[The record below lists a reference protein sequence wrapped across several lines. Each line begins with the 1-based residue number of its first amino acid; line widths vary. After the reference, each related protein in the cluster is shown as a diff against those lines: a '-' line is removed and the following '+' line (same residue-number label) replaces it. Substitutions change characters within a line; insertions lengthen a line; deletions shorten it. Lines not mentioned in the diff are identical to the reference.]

1 MEQELTQTG
10 MAEGEG
16 SQAVSKEG
24 TPVSK
29 LYTEDDLKAARLGQ
43 SKADAALNE
52 ALRALEQQKADYAE
66 SVAERDELRKE
77 IERKEDE
84 AFAGDTEGLNAARL
98 KREAVK
104 ERRKTEKLK
113 QQVMQMRE
121 EVGMAHKKIILER
134 LSAQYGIPVDLLEDT
149 SSPQKAEGL
158 AKGFAA
164 RIKAESSKTQ
174 PSSGFRPDSGVSDT
188 GGRGFTRDEVANMS
202 YDTYKAN
209 KKDID
214 AAYRAGRIK

>member
-1 MEQELTQTG
+1 MEQELTQAG

-29 LYTEDDLKAARLGQ
+29 LYTEEDLKAARLGQ

-52 ALRALEQQKADYAE
+52 ALRTLEQQKADYTDL
-66 SVAERDELRKE
+66 VAEREELRKE
-77 IERKEDE
+77 IERRDDE
-84 AFAGDTEGLNAARL
+84 AFAGDTEGRSAARL
-98 KREAVK
+98 KRDAVK
-104 ERRKTEKLK
+104 AQRELSKREK
-113 QQVMQMRE
+113 E
-121 EVGMAHKKIILER
+121 LER
-134 LSAQYGIPVDLLEDT
+134 GQAEIAMVAKATAIKEIGAQYGINPDLLRYANTRQE
-149 SSPQKAEGL
+149 AEEL
-158 AKGFAA
+158 AAA
-164 RIKAESSKTQ
+164 IKAERSKTQ
-174 PSSGFRPDSGVSDT
+174 PSSGFKPDSGVSDV
-188 GGRGFTRDEVANMS
+188 GGRGLTREEVAAMS

>member
-16 SQAVSKEG
+16 SQAVSKEE

-29 LYTEDDLKAARLGQ
+29 LYTEEDLKAARLGQ

-52 ALRALEQQKADYAE
+52 ALRTLEQQKADYTDL
-66 SVAERDELRKE
+66 VAEREELRKE
-77 IERKEDE
+77 IERRDDE
-84 AFAGDTEGLNAARL
+84 AFAGDTEGRSAARL
-98 KREAVK
+98 KRDAVK
-104 ERRKTEKLK
+104 AQRELSKREK
-113 QQVMQMRE
+113 E
-121 EVGMAHKKIILER
+121 LER
-134 LSAQYGIPVDLLEDT
+134 GQVEIAMVAKATAIKEIGTQYGINPDLLRYANTRQE
-149 SSPQKAEGL
+149 AEEL
-158 AKGFAA
+158 AAA
-164 RIKAESSKTQ
+164 IKAERSKTQ
-174 PSSGFRPDSGVSDT
+174 PSSGFRPDSGVSDV
-188 GGRGFTRDEVANMS
+188 GGRGFTREEVAAMS

>member
-16 SQAVSKEG
+16 SQAVSKEE

-29 LYTEDDLKAARLGQ
+29 LYTEEDLKAARLGQ

-52 ALRALEQQKADYAE
+52 ALRILEQQKADYTDL
-66 SVAERDELRKE
+66 VAEREELRKE
-77 IERKEDE
+77 IERRDDE
-84 AFAGDTEGLNAARL
+84 AFAGDTEGRSAARL
-98 KREAVK
+98 KRDAVK
-104 ERRKTEKLK
+104 AQRELSKREK
-113 QQVMQMRE
+113 E
-121 EVGMAHKKIILER
+121 LER
-134 LSAQYGIPVDLLEDT
+134 GQVEIAMVAKATAIKEIGAQYGINPDLLRYANTRQE
-149 SSPQKAEGL
+149 AEEL
-158 AKGFAA
+158 AAA
-164 RIKAESSKTQ
+164 IKAERSKTQ
-174 PSSGFRPDSGVSDT
+174 PSSGFRPDSGVSDV
-188 GGRGFTRDEVANMS
+188 GGRGFTREEVAAMS

>member
-29 LYTEDDLKAARLGQ
+29 LYTEEDLKAARLGQ

-52 ALRALEQQKADYAE
+52 ALRTLEQQKADYTDL
-66 SVAERDELRKE
+66 VAEREELRKE
-77 IERKEDE
+77 IERRDDE
-84 AFAGDTEGLNAARL
+84 AFAGDTEGRSAARL
-98 KREAVK
+98 KRDAVK
-104 ERRKTEKLK
+104 AQRELSKREK
-113 QQVMQMRE
+113 E
-121 EVGMAHKKIILER
+121 LER
-134 LSAQYGIPVDLLEDT
+134 GQVEIAMVAKATAIKEIGTQYGINPDLLRYANTRQE
-149 SSPQKAEGL
+149 AEEL
-158 AKGFAA
+158 AAA
-164 RIKAESSKTQ
+164 IKAERSKTQ
-174 PSSGFRPDSGVSDT
+174 PSSGFRPDSGVSDV
-188 GGRGFTRDEVANMS
+188 GGRGFTREEVAAMS

>member
-10 MAEGEG
+10 MAKGEG

-52 ALRALEQQKADYAE
+52 ALRILEQQKADYTDL
-66 SVAERDELRKE
+66 VAEREELRKE
-77 IERKEDE
+77 IERRDDE
-84 AFAGDTEGLNAARL
+84 AFAGDTEGRSAARL
-98 KREAVK
+98 KRDAVK
-104 ERRKTEKLK
+104 AQRELSKREK
-113 QQVMQMRE
+113 E
-121 EVGMAHKKIILER
+121 LER
-134 LSAQYGIPVDLLEDT
+134 GQAEIAMVAKATAIKEIGAQYGINPDLLRYANTRQE
-149 SSPQKAEGL
+149 AEEL
-158 AKGFAA
+158 AAA
-164 RIKAESSKTQ
+164 IKAERSKTQ
-174 PSSGFRPDSGVSDT
+174 PSSGFRPDSGVSDV
-188 GGRGFTRDEVANMS
+188 GGRGFTREEVAAMS

>member
-1 MEQELTQTG
+1 MEQELTQAG

-29 LYTEDDLKAARLGQ
+29 LYTEEDLKAARLGQ

-52 ALRALEQQKADYAE
+52 ALRTLEQQKADYADL
-66 SVAERDELRKE
+66 VTEREELRKE
-77 IERKEDE
+77 IERRDDE
-84 AFAGDTEGLNAARL
+84 AFAGDTEGRSAARL
-98 KREAVK
+98 KRDAVK
-104 ERRKTEKLK
+104 AQRELSKREK
-113 QQVMQMRE
+113 E
-121 EVGMAHKKIILER
+121 LER
-134 LSAQYGIPVDLLEDT
+134 GQVEIAMVAKATAIKEIGAQYGINPDLLRYANTRQE
-149 SSPQKAEGL
+149 AEEL
-158 AKGFAA
+158 AAA
-164 RIKAESSKTQ
+164 IKAERSKTQ
-174 PSSGFRPDSGVSDT
+174 PSSGFRPDSGVSDV
-188 GGRGFTRDEVANMS
+188 GGRGFTREEVAAMS

>member
-16 SQAVSKEG
+16 SQAVSKEE

-29 LYTEDDLKAARLGQ
+29 LYTEEDLKAARLGQ

-52 ALRALEQQKADYAE
+52 ALRILEQQKADYTDL
-66 SVAERDELRKE
+66 VAEREELRKE
-77 IERKEDE
+77 IERRDDE
-84 AFAGDTEGLNAARL
+84 AFAGDTEGRSAARL
-98 KREAVK
+98 KRDAVK
-104 ERRKTEKLK
+104 AQRELSKREK
-113 QQVMQMRE
+113 E
-121 EVGMAHKKIILER
+121 LER
-134 LSAQYGIPVDLLEDT
+134 GQAEIAMVAKATAIKEIGAQYGINPDLLRYANTRQE
-149 SSPQKAEGL
+149 AEEL
-158 AKGFAA
+158 AAA
-164 RIKAESSKTQ
+164 IKAERSKTQ
-174 PSSGFRPDSGVSDT
+174 PSSGFRPDSGVSDV
-188 GGRGFTRDEVANMS
+188 GGRGFTREEVAAMS

>member
-52 ALRALEQQKADYAE
+52 ALRTLEQQKADYTDL
-66 SVAERDELRKE
+66 VAEREELRKE
-77 IERKEDE
+77 IERRDDE
-84 AFAGDTEGLNAARL
+84 AFAGDTEGRSAARL
-98 KREAVK
+98 KRDAVK
-104 ERRKTEKLK
+104 AQRELSKREK
-113 QQVMQMRE
+113 E
-121 EVGMAHKKIILER
+121 LER
-134 LSAQYGIPVDLLEDT
+134 GQAEIAMVAKATAIKEIGAQYGINPDLLRYANTRQE
-149 SSPQKAEGL
+149 AEEL
-158 AKGFAA
+158 AAA
-164 RIKAESSKTQ
+164 IKAERSKTQ
-174 PSSGFRPDSGVSDT
+174 PSSGFRPDSGVSDV
-188 GGRGFTRDEVANMS
+188 GGRGFTREEVAAMS

>member
-29 LYTEDDLKAARLGQ
+29 LYTEEDLKAARLGQ

-52 ALRALEQQKADYAE
+52 ALRILEQQKADYTDL
-66 SVAERDELRKE
+66 VTEREELRKE
-77 IERKEDE
+77 IERRDDE
-84 AFAGDTEGLNAARL
+84 AFAGDTEGRSAARL
-98 KREAVK
+98 KRDAVK
-104 ERRKTEKLK
+104 AQRELSKREK
-113 QQVMQMRE
+113 E
-121 EVGMAHKKIILER
+121 LER
-134 LSAQYGIPVDLLEDT
+134 GQVEIAMVAKATAIKEIGTQYGINPDLLRYANTRQE
-149 SSPQKAEGL
+149 AEEL
-158 AKGFAA
+158 AAA
-164 RIKAESSKTQ
+164 IKAERSKTQ
-174 PSSGFRPDSGVSDT
+174 PSSGFRPDSGVSDV
-188 GGRGFTRDEVANMS
+188 GGRGFTREEVAAMS

>member
-52 ALRALEQQKADYAE
+52 ALRILEQQKADYTDL
-66 SVAERDELRKE
+66 VTEREELRKE
-77 IERKEDE
+77 IERRDDE
-84 AFAGDTEGLNAARL
+84 AFAGDTEGRSAARL
-98 KREAVK
+98 KRDAVK
-104 ERRKTEKLK
+104 AQRELSKREK
-113 QQVMQMRE
+113 E
-121 EVGMAHKKIILER
+121 LER
-134 LSAQYGIPVDLLEDT
+134 GQVEIAMVAKATAIKEIGTQYGINPDLLRYANTRQE
-149 SSPQKAEGL
+149 AEEL
-158 AKGFAA
+158 AAA
-164 RIKAESSKTQ
+164 IKAERSKTQ
-174 PSSGFRPDSGVSDT
+174 PSSGFRPDSGVSDV
-188 GGRGFTRDEVANMS
+188 GGRGFTREEVAAMS

>member
-29 LYTEDDLKAARLGQ
+29 LYTEEDLKAARLGQ

-52 ALRALEQQKADYAE
+52 ALRTLEQQKADYTDL
-66 SVAERDELRKE
+66 VAEREELRKE
-77 IERKEDE
+77 IERRDDE
-84 AFAGDTEGLNAARL
+84 AFAGDTEGRSAARL
-98 KREAVK
+98 KRDAVK
-104 ERRKTEKLK
+104 AQRELSKREK
-113 QQVMQMRE
+113 E
-121 EVGMAHKKIILER
+121 LER
-134 LSAQYGIPVDLLEDT
+134 GQAEIAMVAKATAIKEIGTQYGINPDLLRYANTRQE
-149 SSPQKAEGL
+149 AEEL
-158 AKGFAA
+158 AAA
-164 RIKAESSKTQ
+164 IKAERSKTQ
-174 PSSGFRPDSGVSDT
+174 PSSGFRPDSGVSDV
-188 GGRGFTRDEVANMS
+188 GGRGFTREEVAAMS

>member
-16 SQAVSKEG
+16 SQAVSKEE

-52 ALRALEQQKADYAE
+52 ALRTLEQQKADYTDL
-66 SVAERDELRKE
+66 VAEREELRKE
-77 IERKEDE
+77 IERRDDE
-84 AFAGDTEGLNAARL
+84 AFAGDTEGRSAARL
-98 KREAVK
+98 KRDAVK
-104 ERRKTEKLK
+104 AQRELSKREK
-113 QQVMQMRE
+113 E
-121 EVGMAHKKIILER
+121 LER
-134 LSAQYGIPVDLLEDT
+134 GQAEIAMVAKATAIKEIGTQYGINPDLLRYANTRQE
-149 SSPQKAEGL
+149 AEEL
-158 AKGFAA
+158 AVA
-164 RIKAESSKTQ
+164 IKAERSKTQ
-174 PSSGFRPDSGVSDT
+174 PSSGFRPDSGVSDV
-188 GGRGFTRDEVANMS
+188 GGRGFTREEVAAMS

>member
-29 LYTEDDLKAARLGQ
+29 LYTEEDLKAARLGQ

-52 ALRALEQQKADYAE
+52 ALRILEQQKADYTDL
-66 SVAERDELRKE
+66 VTEREELRKE
-77 IERKEDE
+77 IERRDDE
-84 AFAGDTEGLNAARL
+84 AFAGDTEGRSAARL
-98 KREAVK
+98 KRDAVK
-104 ERRKTEKLK
+104 AQRELSKREK
-113 QQVMQMRE
+113 E
-121 EVGMAHKKIILER
+121 LER
-134 LSAQYGIPVDLLEDT
+134 GQVEIAMVAKATAIKEIGAQYGINPDLLRYANTRQE
-149 SSPQKAEGL
+149 AEEL
-158 AKGFAA
+158 AAA
-164 RIKAESSKTQ
+164 IKAERSKTQ
-174 PSSGFRPDSGVSDT
+174 PSSGFRPDSGVSDV
-188 GGRGFTRDEVANMS
+188 GGRGFTREEVAAMS

>member
-29 LYTEDDLKAARLGQ
+29 LYTEEDLKAARLGQ

-52 ALRALEQQKADYAE
+52 ALRILEQQKADYTDL
-66 SVAERDELRKE
+66 VTEREELRKE
-77 IERKEDE
+77 IERRDDE
-84 AFAGDTEGLNAARL
+84 AFAGDTEGRSAARL
-98 KREAVK
+98 KRDAVK
-104 ERRKTEKLK
+104 AQRELSKREK
-113 QQVMQMRE
+113 E
-121 EVGMAHKKIILER
+121 LER
-134 LSAQYGIPVDLLEDT
+134 GQAEIAMVAKATAIKEIGAQYGINPDLLRYANTRQE
-149 SSPQKAEGL
+149 AEEL
-158 AKGFAA
+158 AAA
-164 RIKAESSKTQ
+164 IKAERSKTQ
-174 PSSGFRPDSGVSDT
+174 PSSGFRPDSGVSDV
-188 GGRGFTRDEVANMS
+188 GGRGFTREEVAAMS

>member
-16 SQAVSKEG
+16 SQAVSKEE

-52 ALRALEQQKADYAE
+52 ALRILEQQKADYTDL
-66 SVAERDELRKE
+66 VTEREELRKE
-77 IERKEDE
+77 IERRDDE
-84 AFAGDTEGLNAARL
+84 AFAGDTEGRSAARL
-98 KREAVK
+98 KRDAVK
-104 ERRKTEKLK
+104 AQRELSKREK
-113 QQVMQMRE
+113 E
-121 EVGMAHKKIILER
+121 LER
-134 LSAQYGIPVDLLEDT
+134 GQVEIAMVAKATAIKEIGTQYGINPDLLRYANTRQE
-149 SSPQKAEGL
+149 AEEL
-158 AKGFAA
+158 AAA
-164 RIKAESSKTQ
+164 IKAERSKTQ
-174 PSSGFRPDSGVSDT
+174 PSSGFRPDSGVSDV
-188 GGRGFTRDEVANMS
+188 GGRGFTREEVAAMS

>member
-29 LYTEDDLKAARLGQ
+29 LYTEEDLKAARLGQ

-52 ALRALEQQKADYAE
+52 ALRILEQQKADYTDL
-66 SVAERDELRKE
+66 VAEREELRKE
-77 IERKEDE
+77 IERRDDE
-84 AFAGDTEGLNAARL
+84 AFAGDTEGRSAARL
-98 KREAVK
+98 KRDAVK
-104 ERRKTEKLK
+104 AQRELSKREK
-113 QQVMQMRE
+113 E
-121 EVGMAHKKIILER
+121 LER
-134 LSAQYGIPVDLLEDT
+134 GQVEIAMVAKATAIKEIGAQYGINPDLLRYANTRQE
-149 SSPQKAEGL
+149 AEEL
-158 AKGFAA
+158 AVA
-164 RIKAESSKTQ
+164 IKAERSKTQ
-174 PSSGFRPDSGVSDT
+174 PSSGFRPDSGVSDV
-188 GGRGFTRDEVANMS
+188 GGRGFTREEVAAMS

>member
-10 MAEGEG
+10 MAKGEG

-52 ALRALEQQKADYAE
+52 ALRILEQQKADYTDL
-66 SVAERDELRKE
+66 VAEREELRKE
-77 IERKEDE
+77 IERRDDE
-84 AFAGDTEGLNAARL
+84 AFAGDTEGRSAARL
-98 KREAVK
+98 KRDAVK
-104 ERRKTEKLK
+104 AQRELSKREK
-113 QQVMQMRE
+113 E
-121 EVGMAHKKIILER
+121 LER
-134 LSAQYGIPVDLLEDT
+134 GQAEIAMVAKATAIKEIGAQYGINPDLLRYANTRQE
-149 SSPQKAEGL
+149 AEEL
-158 AKGFAA
+158 AVA
-164 RIKAESSKTQ
+164 IKAERSKTQ
-174 PSSGFRPDSGVSDT
+174 PSSGFRPDSGVSDV
-188 GGRGFTRDEVANMS
+188 GGRGFTREEVAAMS

>member
-29 LYTEDDLKAARLGQ
+29 LYTEEDLKAARLGQ

-52 ALRALEQQKADYAE
+52 ALRILEQQKADYTDL
-66 SVAERDELRKE
+66 VAEREELRKE
-77 IERKEDE
+77 IERRDDE
-84 AFAGDTEGLNAARL
+84 AFAGDTEGRSAARL
-98 KREAVK
+98 KRDAVK
-104 ERRKTEKLK
+104 AQRELSKREK
-113 QQVMQMRE
+113 E
-121 EVGMAHKKIILER
+121 LER
-134 LSAQYGIPVDLLEDT
+134 GQVEIAMVAKATAIKEIGAQYGINPDLLRYANTRQE
-149 SSPQKAEGL
+149 AEEL
-158 AKGFAA
+158 AAA
-164 RIKAESSKTQ
+164 IKAERSKTQ
-174 PSSGFRPDSGVSDT
+174 PSSGFRPDSGVSDV
-188 GGRGFTRDEVANMS
+188 GGRGFTREEVAAMS

>member
-29 LYTEDDLKAARLGQ
+29 LYTEEDLKAARLGQ

-52 ALRALEQQKADYAE
+52 ALRILEQQKADYTDL
-66 SVAERDELRKE
+66 VAEREELRKE
-77 IERKEDE
+77 IERRDDE
-84 AFAGDTEGLNAARL
+84 AFAGDTEGRSAARL
-98 KREAVK
+98 KRDAVK
-104 ERRKTEKLK
+104 AQRELSKREK
-113 QQVMQMRE
+113 E
-121 EVGMAHKKIILER
+121 LER
-134 LSAQYGIPVDLLEDT
+134 GQAEIAMVAKATAIKEIGTQYGINPDLLRYANTRQE
-149 SSPQKAEGL
+149 AEEL
-158 AKGFAA
+158 AAA
-164 RIKAESSKTQ
+164 IKAERSKTQ
-174 PSSGFRPDSGVSDT
+174 PSSGFRPDSGVSDV
-188 GGRGFTRDEVANMS
+188 GGRGFTREEVAAMS

>member
-52 ALRALEQQKADYAE
+52 ALRTLEQQKADYTDL
-66 SVAERDELRKE
+66 VAEREELRKE
-77 IERKEDE
+77 IERRDDE
-84 AFAGDTEGLNAARL
+84 AFAGDTEGRSAARL
-98 KREAVK
+98 KRDAVK
-104 ERRKTEKLK
+104 AQRELSKREK
-113 QQVMQMRE
+113 E
-121 EVGMAHKKIILER
+121 LER
-134 LSAQYGIPVDLLEDT
+134 GQVEIAMVAKATAIKEIGTQYGINPDLLRYANTRQE
-149 SSPQKAEGL
+149 AEEL
-158 AKGFAA
+158 AAA
-164 RIKAESSKTQ
+164 IKAERSKTQ
-174 PSSGFRPDSGVSDT
+174 PSSGFRPDSGVSDV
-188 GGRGFTRDEVANMS
+188 GGRGFTREEVAAMS

>member
-1 MEQELTQTG
+1 MEQKLTQTG

-16 SQAVSKEG
+16 SQAVSKEE

-52 ALRALEQQKADYAE
+52 ALRTLEQQKADYTDL
-66 SVAERDELRKE
+66 VAEREELRKE
-77 IERKEDE
+77 IERRDDE
-84 AFAGDTEGLNAARL
+84 AFAGDTEGRSAARL
-98 KREAVK
+98 KRDAVK
-104 ERRKTEKLK
+104 AQRELSKREK
-113 QQVMQMRE
+113 E
-121 EVGMAHKKIILER
+121 LER
-134 LSAQYGIPVDLLEDT
+134 GQVEIAMVAKATAIKEIGTQYGINPDLLRYANTRQE
-149 SSPQKAEGL
+149 AEEL
-158 AKGFAA
+158 AAA
-164 RIKAESSKTQ
+164 IKAERSKTQ
-174 PSSGFRPDSGVSDT
+174 PSSGFRPDSGVSDV
-188 GGRGFTRDEVANMS
+188 GGRGFTREEVAAMS

>member
-52 ALRALEQQKADYAE
+52 ALRALEQQKADYTDL
-66 SVAERDELRKE
+66 VAEREELRKE
-77 IERKEDE
+77 IERRDDE
-84 AFAGDTEGLNAARL
+84 AFAGDTEGRSAARL
-98 KREAVK
+98 KRDAVK
-104 ERRKTEKLK
+104 AQRELSKREK
-113 QQVMQMRE
+113 E
-121 EVGMAHKKIILER
+121 LER
-134 LSAQYGIPVDLLEDT
+134 GQAEIAMVAKATAIKEIGAQYGINPDLLRYANTRQE
-149 SSPQKAEGL
+149 AEEL
-158 AKGFAA
+158 AAA
-164 RIKAESSKTQ
+164 IKAERSKTQ
-174 PSSGFRPDSGVSDT
+174 PSSGFRPDSGVSDV
-188 GGRGFTRDEVANMS
+188 GGRGFTREEVAAMS

>member
-16 SQAVSKEG
+16 SQAVSKEK

-52 ALRALEQQKADYAE
+52 ALRILEQQKADYTDL
-66 SVAERDELRKE
+66 VAEREELRKE
-77 IERKEDE
+77 IERRDDE
-84 AFAGDTEGLNAARL
+84 AFAGDTEGRSAARL
-98 KREAVK
+98 KRDAVK
-104 ERRKTEKLK
+104 AQRELSKREK
-113 QQVMQMRE
+113 E
-121 EVGMAHKKIILER
+121 LER
-134 LSAQYGIPVDLLEDT
+134 GQAEIAMVAKATAIKEIGTQYGINPDLLRYANTRQE
-149 SSPQKAEGL
+149 AEEL
-158 AKGFAA
+158 AAA
-164 RIKAESSKTQ
+164 IKAERSKTQ
-174 PSSGFRPDSGVSDT
+174 PSSGFRPDSGVSDV
-188 GGRGFTRDEVANMS
+188 GGRGFTREEVAAMS

>member
-10 MAEGEG
+10 IVEGEG

-52 ALRALEQQKADYAE
+52 ALRTLEQQKADYTDL
-66 SVAERDELRKE
+66 VAEREELRKE
-77 IERKEDE
+77 IERRDDE
-84 AFAGDTEGLNAARL
+84 AFAGDTEGRSAARL
-98 KREAVK
+98 KRDAVK
-104 ERRKTEKLK
+104 AQRELSKREK
-113 QQVMQMRE
+113 E
-121 EVGMAHKKIILER
+121 LER
-134 LSAQYGIPVDLLEDT
+134 GQVEIAMVAKATAIKEIGAQYGINPDLLRYANTRQE
-149 SSPQKAEGL
+149 AEEL
-158 AKGFAA
+158 AAA
-164 RIKAESSKTQ
+164 IKAERSKTQ
-174 PSSGFRPDSGVSDT
+174 PSSGFRPDSGVSDV
-188 GGRGFTRDEVANMS
+188 GGRGFTREEVAAMS

>member
-16 SQAVSKEG
+16 SQAVSKEE

-29 LYTEDDLKAARLGQ
+29 LYTEEDLKAARLGQ

-52 ALRALEQQKADYAE
+52 ALRTLEQQKADYTDL
-66 SVAERDELRKE
+66 VAEREELRKE
-77 IERKEDE
+77 IERRDDE
-84 AFAGDTEGLNAARL
+84 AFAGDTEGRSAARL
-98 KREAVK
+98 KRDAVK
-104 ERRKTEKLK
+104 AQRELSKREK
-113 QQVMQMRE
+113 E
-121 EVGMAHKKIILER
+121 LER
-134 LSAQYGIPVDLLEDT
+134 GQAEIAMVAKATAIKEIGAQYGINPDLLRYANTRQE
-149 SSPQKAEGL
+149 AEEL
-158 AKGFAA
+158 AAA
-164 RIKAESSKTQ
+164 IKAERSKTQ
-174 PSSGFRPDSGVSDT
+174 PSSGFRPDSGVSDV
-188 GGRGFTRDEVANMS
+188 GGRGFTREEVAAMS

>member
-1 MEQELTQTG
+1 

-16 SQAVSKEG
+16 SQAVSKEE

-52 ALRALEQQKADYAE
+52 ALRTLEQQKADYTDL
-66 SVAERDELRKE
+66 VAEREELRKE
-77 IERKEDE
+77 IERRDDE
-84 AFAGDTEGLNAARL
+84 AFAGDTEGRSAARL
-98 KREAVK
+98 KRDAVK
-104 ERRKTEKLK
+104 AQRELSKREK
-113 QQVMQMRE
+113 E
-121 EVGMAHKKIILER
+121 LER
-134 LSAQYGIPVDLLEDT
+134 GQAEIAMVAKATAIKEIGAQYGINPDLLRYANTRQE
-149 SSPQKAEGL
+149 AEEL
-158 AKGFAA
+158 AAA
-164 RIKAESSKTQ
+164 IKAERSKTQ
-174 PSSGFRPDSGVSDT
+174 PSSGFRPDSGVSDV
-188 GGRGFTRDEVANMS
+188 GGRGFTREEVAAMS

>member
-16 SQAVSKEG
+16 SQAVSKEE

-29 LYTEDDLKAARLGQ
+29 LYTEEDLKAARLGQ

-52 ALRALEQQKADYAE
+52 ALRALEQQKADYTDL
-66 SVAERDELRKE
+66 VAEREELRKE
-77 IERKEDE
+77 IERRDDE
-84 AFAGDTEGLNAARL
+84 AFAGDTEGRSAARL
-98 KREAVK
+98 KRDAVK
-104 ERRKTEKLK
+104 AQRELSKREK
-113 QQVMQMRE
+113 E
-121 EVGMAHKKIILER
+121 LER
-134 LSAQYGIPVDLLEDT
+134 GQAEIAMAAKATAIKEIGTQYGINPDLLRYANTRQE
-149 SSPQKAEGL
+149 AEEL
-158 AKGFAA
+158 AAA
-164 RIKAESSKTQ
+164 IKAERSKTQ
-174 PSSGFRPDSGVSDT
+174 PSSGFRPDSGVSDV
-188 GGRGFTRDEVANMS
+188 GGRGFTREEVAAMS

>member
-16 SQAVSKEG
+16 SQAVSKEE

-29 LYTEDDLKAARLGQ
+29 LYTEEDLKAARLGQ

-52 ALRALEQQKADYAE
+52 ALRTLEQQKADYTDL
-66 SVAERDELRKE
+66 VAEREELRKE
-77 IERKEDE
+77 IERRDDE
-84 AFAGDTEGLNAARL
+84 AFAGDTEGRSAARL
-98 KREAVK
+98 KRDAVK
-104 ERRKTEKLK
+104 AQRELSKREK
-113 QQVMQMRE
+113 E
-121 EVGMAHKKIILER
+121 LER
-134 LSAQYGIPVDLLEDT
+134 GQVEIAMVAKATAIKEIGAQYGINPDLLRYANTRQE
-149 SSPQKAEGL
+149 AEEL
-158 AKGFAA
+158 AAA
-164 RIKAESSKTQ
+164 IKAERSKTQ
-174 PSSGFRPDSGVSDT
+174 PSSGFRPDSGVSDV
-188 GGRGFTRDEVANMS
+188 GGRGFTREEVAAMS

>member
-29 LYTEDDLKAARLGQ
+29 LYTEEDLKAARLGQ

-52 ALRALEQQKADYAE
+52 ALRTLEQQKADYTDL
-66 SVAERDELRKE
+66 VAEREELRKE
-77 IERKEDE
+77 IERRDDE
-84 AFAGDTEGLNAARL
+84 AFAGDTEGRSAARL
-98 KREAVK
+98 KRDAVK
-104 ERRKTEKLK
+104 AQRELSKREK
-113 QQVMQMRE
+113 E
-121 EVGMAHKKIILER
+121 LER
-134 LSAQYGIPVDLLEDT
+134 GQVEIAMVAKATAIKEIGTQYGINPDLLRYANTRQE
-149 SSPQKAEGL
+149 AEEL
-158 AKGFAA
+158 AVA
-164 RIKAESSKTQ
+164 IKAERSKTQ
-174 PSSGFRPDSGVSDT
+174 PSSGFRPDSGVSDV
-188 GGRGFTRDEVANMS
+188 GGRGFTREEVAAMS

>member
-16 SQAVSKEG
+16 SQAVSKEE

-52 ALRALEQQKADYAE
+52 ALRILEQQKADYTDL
-66 SVAERDELRKE
+66 VAEREELRKE
-77 IERKEDE
+77 IERRDDE
-84 AFAGDTEGLNAARL
+84 AFAGDTEGRSAARL
-98 KREAVK
+98 KRDAVK
-104 ERRKTEKLK
+104 AQRELSKREK
-113 QQVMQMRE
+113 E
-121 EVGMAHKKIILER
+121 LER
-134 LSAQYGIPVDLLEDT
+134 GQVEIAMVAKATAIKEIGAQYGINPDLLRYANTRQE
-149 SSPQKAEGL
+149 AEEL
-158 AKGFAA
+158 AAA
-164 RIKAESSKTQ
+164 IKAERSKTQ
-174 PSSGFRPDSGVSDT
+174 PSSGFRPDSGVSDV
-188 GGRGFTRDEVANMS
+188 GGRGFTREEVAAMS

>member
-16 SQAVSKEG
+16 SQAVSKEE

-29 LYTEDDLKAARLGQ
+29 LYTEEDLKAARLGQ

-52 ALRALEQQKADYAE
+52 ALRALEQQKADYTDL
-66 SVAERDELRKE
+66 VAEREELRKE
-77 IERKEDE
+77 IERRDDE
-84 AFAGDTEGLNAARL
+84 AFAGDTEGRSAARL
-98 KREAVK
+98 KRDAVK
-104 ERRKTEKLK
+104 AQRELSKREK
-113 QQVMQMRE
+113 E
-121 EVGMAHKKIILER
+121 LER
-134 LSAQYGIPVDLLEDT
+134 GQVEIAMVAKATAIKEIGAQYGINPDLLRYANTRQE
-149 SSPQKAEGL
+149 AEEL
-158 AKGFAA
+158 AAA
-164 RIKAESSKTQ
+164 IKAERSKTQ
-174 PSSGFRPDSGVSDT
+174 PSSGFRPDSGVSDV
-188 GGRGFTRDEVANMS
+188 GGRGFTREEVAAMS

>member
-16 SQAVSKEG
+16 SQAVSKEE

-52 ALRALEQQKADYAE
+52 ALRILEQQKADYTDL
-66 SVAERDELRKE
+66 VTEREELRKE
-77 IERKEDE
+77 IERRDDE
-84 AFAGDTEGLNAARL
+84 AFAGDTEGRSAARL
-98 KREAVK
+98 KRDAVK
-104 ERRKTEKLK
+104 AQRELSKREK
-113 QQVMQMRE
+113 E
-121 EVGMAHKKIILER
+121 LER
-134 LSAQYGIPVDLLEDT
+134 GQVEIAMVAKATAIKEIGAQYGINPDLLRYANTRQE
-149 SSPQKAEGL
+149 AEEL
-158 AKGFAA
+158 AAA
-164 RIKAESSKTQ
+164 IKAERSKTQ
-174 PSSGFRPDSGVSDT
+174 PSSGFRPDSGVSDV
-188 GGRGFTRDEVANMS
+188 GGRGFTREEVAAMS